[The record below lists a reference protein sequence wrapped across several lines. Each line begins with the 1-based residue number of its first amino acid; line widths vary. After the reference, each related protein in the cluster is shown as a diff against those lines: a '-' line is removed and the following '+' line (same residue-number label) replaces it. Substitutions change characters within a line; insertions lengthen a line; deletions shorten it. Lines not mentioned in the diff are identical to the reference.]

1 MSVLVTGGSGFIGRN
16 LVRSLLSQGIE
27 VVVADLVEFPDN
39 DVKIVKGDLRDPKV
53 LNEALLNASDGI
65 VHLAALT
72 RVLASI
78 KEPMAYYETNVGITQ
93 NLLEGARSFSIP
105 KFIFASTNAVVGDMG
120 DALINEDMKL
130 SPLTPY
136 GATKAA
142 SEMLISAY
150 GRAYGIDCSVLR
162 FTNVYGTD
170 MESKDSLVARLMKA
184 AVSGAKIEIYGSG
197 SQVRDYI
204 FLDDVIK
211 AIKMGFDMTGL
222 ETVVVGYGKSTS
234 VVDLIDLARKA
245 TKCDIPTVH
254 VDAKPGEMSAVK
266 VDNRK
271 LLELGGKPKIDLE
284 TGLDIVWKW
293 WLKNR

>member
-1 MSVLVTGGSGFIGRN
+1 MAVLVTGGSGFIGRN
-16 LVRSLLSQGIE
+16 LVRNLLSQGSE
-27 VVVADLVEFPDN
+27 VVVADLIEFPDN
-39 DVKIVKGDLRDPKV
+39 DVKTVKGDLRDPKV
-53 LNEALLNASDGI
+53 AYDALSNASEGI

-93 NLLEGARSFSIP
+93 NLLEGARNFSIP
-105 KFIFASTNAVVGDMG
+105 KFVFASTNAVVGDMG
-120 DALINEDMKL
+120 EALINENMKL

-150 GRAYGIDCSVLR
+150 SSAYGIDCSILR

-184 AVSGAKIEIYGSG
+184 AVSGATIEIYGSG
-197 SQVRDYI
+197 SQVRDYV
-204 FLDDVIK
+204 FLDDVVE
-211 AIKMGFDMTGL
+211 AIKLGFDITGL

-234 VVDLIDLARKA
+234 VVDLIDFARKA
-245 TKCDIPTVH
+245 TRCEIPTIH
-254 VDAKPGEMSAVK
+254 VDAKPGEMPAVK

-271 LLELGGKPKIDLE
+271 LFELGGMPKTDLQA
-284 TGLDIVWKW
+284 GLDIVWKW
-293 WLKNR
+293 WLENR